1 MPTYEKADLRK
12 LSPGVKCS
20 ARKKDGTPCGRWAI
34 RGATVCPKHGGSA
47 PQVVAAAKKRLQ
59 AMADAAAG
67 RLGHFAFDDG
77 VAENT
82 ALAATNS
89 ILDRAGLNPK
99 QAVELEVGLKPWEQ
113 VLGNV
118 TGVARVSQ
126 ADSHRARGLP
136 VDDENPMPALEP
148 VAADTVI
155 DAEVVDEN
163 PDTPRAYPTPAPS
176 GTHKPPWRRPPNGP
190 GSDEPIIP
198 PTGSPAAAYRPG
210 KELVTIEEAEA
221 AERQRQYAE
230 AARRERERASTGR
243 IARRA
248 R

>member
-1 MPTYEKADLRK
+1 MTTHEKADLQR
-12 LSPGVKCS
+12 LSPGVQCS
-20 ARKKDGTPCGRWAI
+20 ARSVTTGQRCKRWAI
-34 RGATVCPKHGGSA
+34 RGGTVCPKHGGSA

-89 ILDRAGLNPK
+89 ILDRAGLSPK
-99 QAVELEVGLKPWEQ
+99 QAVEVEIGLKPWEQ
-113 VLGNV
+113 VLQGV
-118 TGVARVSQ
+118 AGVARVSQ
-126 ADSHRARGLP
+126 ADSRRARGLP
-136 VDDENPMPALEP
+136 VDDETPMPALEP
-148 VAADTVI
+148 VTADTVI

-163 PDTPRAYPTPAPS
+163 PDAPSAYPTPAPS
-176 GTHKPPWRRPPNGP
+176 GTHKPPWRRPPYGP
-190 GSDEPIIP
+190 GADEPIIP
-198 PTGSPAAAYRPG
+198 PTGSPASKA
-210 KELVTIEEAEA
+210 LVTIEEAEA